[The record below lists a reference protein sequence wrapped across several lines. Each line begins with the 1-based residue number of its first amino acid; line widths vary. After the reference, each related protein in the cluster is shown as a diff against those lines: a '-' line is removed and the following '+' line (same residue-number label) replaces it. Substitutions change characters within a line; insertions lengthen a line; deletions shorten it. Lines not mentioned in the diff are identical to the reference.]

1 MDKLNFAGNWWISGP
16 VWVLSILALALLLR
30 FRAGIARFCGEVSA
44 ELRKCTWPWDPEQT
58 GLRKYKVL
66 IDSTVVVCVTTLLL
80 AAYITGFDFFINK
93 LVGWMV
99 TFSPR

>member
-1 MDKLNFAGNWWISGP
+1 
-16 VWVLSILALALLLR
+16 VV
-30 FRAGIARFCGEVSA
+30 

-58 GLRKYKVL
+58 GLRKYKLL

-93 LVGWMV
+93 LVGWMI
-99 TFSPR
+99 TFTPR

>member
-16 VWVLSILALALLLR
+16 VLVLAVLALVLLLR
-30 FRAGIARFCGEVSA
+30 FRAPIAKFWSEVVA

-93 LVGWMV
+93 LVGWMI
-99 TFSPR
+99 TFTPR

>member
-1 MDKLNFAGNWWISGP
+1 MEKLNFAGNWWITIP
-16 VWVLSILALALLLR
+16 LAALGLLVVFLLLR
-30 FRAGIARFCGEVSA
+30 FRSRIAQFWAEVVA

-66 IDSTVVVCVTTLLL
+66 IDSTVVVCVCTLLL

-93 LVGWMV
+93 IVGWMI
-99 TFSPR
+99 TFQPR